1 MLFSQAAAS
10 AATVGLGCGAGCGSS
25 ASAFLT
31 TYVLSEGKNMRYAL
45 SQVAAFYIGKLLAVV
60 AVCASGSVFGQSFV
74 DESGCFAGLPL
85 KKLVS
90 VVMVCAALWL
100 IQGWIRERKGCAHCR
115 HCAEKN
121 RRIPSLTVG
130 MAYGFS
136 PCAPLLMILGYA
148 VLLPLPAAMTLGI
161 IFSVCSSIIPAVLT
175 LVLSGT
181 LSLRISGQLG
191 KYLPWFQ
198 IVVYMFYLF
207 SGLYAL
213 IF

>member
-1 MLFSQAAAS
+1 
-10 AATVGLGCGAGCGSS
+10 
-25 ASAFLT
+25 
-31 TYVLSEGKNMRYAL
+31 
-45 SQVAAFYIGKLLAVV
+45 
-60 AVCASGSVFGQSFV
+60 
-74 DESGCFAGLPL
+74 
-85 KKLVS
+85 
-90 VVMVCAALWL
+90 
-100 IQGWIRERKGCAHCR
+100 
-115 HCAEKN
+115 
-121 RRIPSLTVG
+121 